1 MRISWT
7 ELAVKRIIGLIMTP
21 EPCRENA
28 ARVPVVQLRPNPKLR
43 LRDPF
48 HEVARFQHLS
58 LRSETT
64 YGEWVVRH
72 LEFHKERR
80 GCPRCWPRWTPE
92 LTRGGSFQFRGM
104 FSASSRRLLQEH
116 FHRRSRCGCRGARA
130 AWRRQRE
137 RHATGGWFSGRTGR
151 LFVTEKHFTTSAR
164 SVL

>member
-1 MRISWT
+1 MVKMNFFIMLKWPDREWAHGFATGFFHEMRISWT

-80 GCPRCWPRWTPE
+80 GCPRC
-92 LTRGGSFQFRGM
+92 
-104 FSASSRRLLQEH
+104 
-116 FHRRSRCGCRGARA
+116 
-130 AWRRQRE
+130 
-137 RHATGGWFSGRTGR
+137 
-151 LFVTEKHFTTSAR
+151 
-164 SVL
+164 